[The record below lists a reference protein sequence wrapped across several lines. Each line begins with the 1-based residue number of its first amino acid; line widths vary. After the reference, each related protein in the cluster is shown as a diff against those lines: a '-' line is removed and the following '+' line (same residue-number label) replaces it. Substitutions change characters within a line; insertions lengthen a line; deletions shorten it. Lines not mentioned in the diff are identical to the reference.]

1 MTAIPTV
8 EATRVSDWAL
18 EAAKRLWGQLLRW
31 KVVSPMPRR
40 AEDAIVGYIAG
51 CIEAETANWC
61 AGVAQEI
68 LDDLEATADEVARG
82 YSAEEE
88 LHSLQEAWTHRRDE
102 LVERYMQLAAELG
115 HEDDT
120 TN

>member
-1 MTAIPTV
+1 MTVIPTV
-8 EATRVSDWAL
+8 EATRVSE
-18 EAAKRLWGQLLRW
+18 EAMAAARRLWGQLLRW
-31 KVVSPMPRR
+31 KVVSPMPQR
-40 AEDAIVGYIAG
+40 AADAIVGYIAA
-51 CIEAETANWC
+51 CIEEETANRC

-68 LDDLEATADEVARG
+68 LNDLEATADEVARG

-88 LHSLQEAWTHRRDE
+88 LHSLQEAWAHRRDE